1 MSQPNYTTITPNRER
16 GQHLKFEDRVSI
28 KIFRKSGHS
37 LRAIGE
43 ALSCCP
49 CTVKYELDRATR
61 KMDKE
66 AEIRSIELKKDKQ
79 HMK

>member
-16 GQHLKFEDRVSI
+16 GQHLKFEDKVSI

-49 CTVKYELDRATR
+49 CTVKYELDRATG
-61 KMDKE
+61 
-66 AEIRSIELKKDKQ
+66 KKNGQ
-79 HMK
+79 RGRNPEY